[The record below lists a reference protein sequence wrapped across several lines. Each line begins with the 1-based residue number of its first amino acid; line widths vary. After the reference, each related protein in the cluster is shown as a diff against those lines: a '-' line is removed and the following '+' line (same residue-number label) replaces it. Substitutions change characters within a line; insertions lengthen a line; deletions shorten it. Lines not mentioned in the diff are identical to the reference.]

1 MEEQCSL
8 YVGDLDPSVTEEQLI
23 QSFSKI
29 QGYISAV
36 LCPDTITGRSLCY
49 GYVNFFGYQH
59 AMHAIEIMNHKFI
72 NGKSIRVALSLPNS
86 EARKSGIGNLFVK
99 NLDISVDNSKLQHI
113 FSKYGKIVS
122 CKVAVTPEGKSKG
135 YGYVQFESKESS
147 NDAIQKV
154 NGTIVEGKEIYVSP
168 FISRSERFQAN
179 SGAIYTNLY
188 VKNLDSEV
196 TEDILRDKFSQFG
209 EITSLL
215 ISKDENGVSK
225 GFGFVNFEHS
235 NDAKRAEE
243 SIHGTQLES
252 KAIYVARAQTKAER
266 QGILSA
272 QFEQR
277 RKERLQKYKGLNVYV
292 KQIDENVDDSQ
303 LNDYFSQCGVISS
316 AKIMRDQKGASKGFG
331 FVCFSTPEEAN
342 MAIKTLNGVKFH
354 GKPLYLAI
362 AQSKAER
369 RAFLQ
374 SLYARHNS
382 GFLRPFIANI
392 TTPSPI
398 YHKFGYQPPWRP
410 NGFSPPVGP
419 AGLQPPPLRVIPGT
433 PPMQN
438 RQSLY
443 SPFPRFAGAYPM
455 PYPQGQS
462 QSVRFNKH
470 TGYQQRAGNVKNLC
484 NGHPRPRSNGNHV
497 PLADTSSSSAK
508 APNEFKDLSSK
519 LAAASAEERKDILG
533 RLLYPLVEKLHVS
546 KYYRFRSRRTSL
558 MSWKFW
564 LDLSSDFSPADWVF
578 CPFSSPGFQSDIAS
592 KITGMLLEMD
602 NAELLLLLESHESLA
617 AKVEEAV
624 QVLELYQTRSKAS
637 KGEIQATAG
646 QLEPLSSEASCN

>member
-1 MEEQCSL
+1 MHQSMEEQCSL

-99 NLDISVDNSKLQHI
+99 NLDVSVDNSKLQHI

-243 SIHGTQLES
+243 SMHGTQLES

-266 QGILSA
+266 QRILSA

-277 RKERLQKYKGLNVYV
+277 RKERLQKFKGLNVYV

-410 NGFSPPVGP
+410 NGFSPP
-419 AGLQPPPLRVIPGT
+419 IPGN

-470 TGYQQRAGNVKNLC
+470 TGYQQRAGNVKNLS

-497 PLADTSSSSAK
+497 PLADSSSSSAK

-533 RLLYPLVEKLHVS
+533 RLLYPLVEKLH
-546 KYYRFRSRRTSL
+546 
-558 MSWKFW
+558 
-564 LDLSSDFSPADWVF
+564 
-578 CPFSSPGFQSDIAS
+578 SDIAS

-637 KGEIQATAG
+637 KGEIQATAV

>member
-99 NLDISVDNSKLQHI
+99 NLDVSVDNSKLQHI

-243 SIHGTQLES
+243 SMHGTQLES

-266 QGILSA
+266 QRILSA

-277 RKERLQKYKGLNVYV
+277 RKERLQKFKGLNVYV

-419 AGLQPPPLRVIPGT
+419 AGLQPPPLPSGKI
-433 PPMQN
+433 

-470 TGYQQRAGNVKNLC
+470 TGYQQRAGNVKNLS

-497 PLADTSSSSAK
+497 PLADSSSSSAK

-533 RLLYPLVEKLHVS
+533 RLLYPLVEKLHGC
-546 KYYRFRSRRTSL
+546 F
-558 MSWKFW
+558 
-564 LDLSSDFSPADWVF
+564 
-578 CPFSSPGFQSDIAS
+578 
-592 KITGMLLEMD
+592 LEMD

>member
-99 NLDISVDNSKLQHI
+99 NLDVSVDNSKLQHI

-154 NGTIVEGKEIYVSP
+154 NGTIVEGKEM
-168 FISRSERFQAN
+168 SERFQAN

-243 SIHGTQLES
+243 SMHGTQLES

-266 QGILSA
+266 QRILSA

-277 RKERLQKYKGLNVYV
+277 RKERLQKFKGLNVYV

-419 AGLQPPPLRVIPGT
+419 AGLQPPPLRVIPGN

-470 TGYQQRAGNVKNLC
+470 TGYQQRAGNVKNLS

-497 PLADTSSSSAK
+497 PLADSSSSSAK

-533 RLLYPLVEKLHVS
+533 RLLYPLVEKLHGC
-546 KYYRFRSRRTSL
+546 F
-558 MSWKFW
+558 
-564 LDLSSDFSPADWVF
+564 
-578 CPFSSPGFQSDIAS
+578 
-592 KITGMLLEMD
+592 LEMD

-637 KGEIQATAG
+637 KGEIQATAV

>member
-154 NGTIVEGKEIYVSP
+154 NGTIVEGKEM
-168 FISRSERFQAN
+168 SERFQAN

-196 TEDILRDKFSQFG
+196 TEEILREKFSQFG

-243 SIHGTQLES
+243 SMHGTQLES

-277 RKERLQKYKGLNVYV
+277 RKERLQKFKGLNVYV
-292 KQIDENVDDSQ
+292 KHIDENVDDSQ

-410 NGFSPPVGP
+410 NGFSPPVGGP
-419 AGLQPPPLRVIPGT
+419 AGLQPPPLRV
-433 PPMQN
+433 N

-462 QSVRFNKH
+462 QPVRFNKH
-470 TGYQQRAGNVKNLC
+470 TGYQQRAGNVNNLS

-497 PLADTSSSSAK
+497 PLADSSCSSAK
-508 APNEFKDLSSK
+508 TPNEFKDLSSK
-519 LAAASAEERKDILG
+519 LAASSAEERKDILG
-533 RLLYPLVEKLHVS
+533 RLLYPLVEKLH
-546 KYYRFRSRRTSL
+546 
-558 MSWKFW
+558 
-564 LDLSSDFSPADWVF
+564 
-578 CPFSSPGFQSDIAS
+578 SDIAS

-646 QLEPLSSEASCN
+646 QLEPLSSEASFN

>member
-243 SIHGTQLES
+243 SMHGTQLES

-277 RKERLQKYKGLNVYV
+277 RKERLQKFKGLNVYV

-419 AGLQPPPLRVIPGT
+419 AGLQPPPLRV
-433 PPMQN
+433 N

-462 QSVRFNKH
+462 QSVLFNKH
-470 TGYQQRAGNVKNLC
+470 TGYQQRAGNVKNLS

-497 PLADTSSSSAK
+497 PLADSSSSSAK

-533 RLLYPLVEKLHVS
+533 RLLYPLVEKLH
-546 KYYRFRSRRTSL
+546 
-558 MSWKFW
+558 
-564 LDLSSDFSPADWVF
+564 
-578 CPFSSPGFQSDIAS
+578 SDIAS

>member
-99 NLDISVDNSKLQHI
+99 NLDVSVDNSKLQHI

-135 YGYVQFESKESS
+135 
-147 NDAIQKV
+147 IC
-154 NGTIVEGKEIYVSP
+154 YVSR

-243 SIHGTQLES
+243 SMHGTQLES

-266 QGILSA
+266 QRILSA
-272 QFEQR
+272 QFEQT
-277 RKERLQKYKGLNVYV
+277 RKERLQKFKGLNVYV

-419 AGLQPPPLRVIPGT
+419 AGLQPPPLRV
-433 PPMQN
+433 N

-470 TGYQQRAGNVKNLC
+470 TGYQQRAGNVKNLS

-497 PLADTSSSSAK
+497 PLADSSSSSAK

-533 RLLYPLVEKLHVS
+533 RLLYPLVEKLH
-546 KYYRFRSRRTSL
+546 
-558 MSWKFW
+558 
-564 LDLSSDFSPADWVF
+564 
-578 CPFSSPGFQSDIAS
+578 SDIAS

-637 KGEIQATAG
+637 KGEIQATAV